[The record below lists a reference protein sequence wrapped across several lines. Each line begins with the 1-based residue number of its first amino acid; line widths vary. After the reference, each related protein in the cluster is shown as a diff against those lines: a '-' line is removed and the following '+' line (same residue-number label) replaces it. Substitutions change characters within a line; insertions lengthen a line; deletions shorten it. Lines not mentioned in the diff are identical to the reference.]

1 MPPHGSAWPQT
12 LQKALRS
19 VQSRAKAPEERNAV
33 KSIRNAPKGSSAV
46 RELNLSSGSTQ
57 NALRFNANRI
67 TGSNGP
73 GRSRDQRG
81 VQSNASRDLN
91 TGQERVGDTHLR
103 VRTGEHA
110 RDWMLF
116 RTTEPTRLRAA
127 DVSSTHRLRT
137 L

>member
-12 LQKALRS
+12 LQKAFRS
-19 VQSRAKAPEERNAV
+19 VQSRAKAPEEQHV
-33 KSIRNAPKGSSAV
+33 FKSIRNGPKGSGAT
-46 RELNLSSGSTQ
+46 RELKTSSGSTQ
-57 NALRFNANRI
+57 QALSINANQI

-73 GRSRDQRG
+73 GRSRNQRE
-81 VQSNASRDLN
+81 VESNASKDLN

-127 DVSSTHRLRT
+127 DVSSTHPLRT